1 MSGTE
6 LIMGM
11 EEVVQHIRELEA
23 ERDNYKRKWENVKN
37 VSAGKQRKI
46 DKLKYDLYELNDIAA
61 ERGSHNEALEE
72 ERVRLEFQN
81 KQLQQEKK
89 EWIEYADE
97 ERKILTKVIDGMK
110 QEIKKLQEEK
120 SAMKEALAEKFYKHY
135 EEMDYNKLN
144 VARTIGPDL
153 GRMVDHL
160 MAENKRLQGE
170 QLTEE
175 NAIRYVYE
183 NTDEY
188 DDWVKGST
196 AYKQLQEENKKLKKE
211 HIQSIMK
218 TKSIATELYREVKY
232 SLGYGEFD
240 EPDRKVMY
248 DDIKKLKEESKV
260 DKQFQEEVVQENK
273 KLEEELEEKD
283 AHWNDFLNGAFGD
296 ELYPL
301 TPSPEPDEFVKK
313 VKEMEEELLYYRFYT
328 YTLDKDGDCDLTK
341 EDVDKFTEDEGQ
353 RKILYERIGYEEEDV
368 VFLYPNDEGSIQ
380 DPEHPEDN
388 YSFGNNS
395 KSKIGDNYTMKRI
408 LKNGSIKD
416 CFAAYAYCMFV
427 KGGKLYYRGRSSS
440 GPAHVRTIKGEK
452 TTMEFPY

>member
-23 ERDNYKRKWENVKN
+23 ERDNFKRKWENVKN

-46 DKLKYDLYELNDIAA
+46 DELKQEIAHKNKKFGEWCEENRELKQENAALNDIAA

-81 KQLQQEKK
+81 KQLQ
-89 EWIEYADE
+89 
-97 ERKILTKVIDGMK
+97 
-110 QEIKKLQEEK
+110 EEK

-135 EEMDYNKLN
+135 EEMDYNMLN

-196 AYKQLQEENKKLKKE
+196 AYKELQEENKKLKKE

-353 RKILYERIGYEEEDV
+353 RKTLYERIGYEEDSDSDEEEEGV
-368 VFLYPNDEGSIQ
+368 VYLYPNDEGSIQ

>member
-89 EWIEYADE
+89 EWIEYAVE

-135 EEMDYNKLN
+135 EEMDYNMLN

-196 AYKQLQEENKKLKKE
+196 TYKELQEENKKLKKE

-353 RKILYERIGYEEEDV
+353 RKTLYERIGYEEDSDS
-368 VFLYPNDEGSIQ
+368 DEEEEEEGVITDLNGKKMKVPSEEVCLQ
-380 DPEHPEDN
+380 K
-388 YSFGNNS
+388 FGIS
-395 KSKIGDNYTMKRI
+395 QGEFIMLAKQS
-408 LKNGSIKD
+408 D
-416 CFAAYAYCMFV
+416 CSQ
-427 KGGKLYYRGRSSS
+427 L
-440 GPAHVRTIKGEK
+440 
-452 TTMEFPY
+452 